1 MFLHPPKRQEENGEG
16 TGTKGIDRSSFIPV
30 RKWLPHRK
38 ARRLCVVNSQI
49 KDKIQCKCLLLGMAK
64 RTRAVLNGQCA
75 HWRCWA
81 GNVLRRILDV
91 YELPNLAFM
100 SPLCSP
106 FLLELRPGFRPRLP
120 LTPELAFTDSSLK
133 NKKIE
138 INKIIKDCLKLSK
151 KIFFYF

>member
-16 TGTKGIDRSSFIPV
+16 TTGTKEIDRSSFIPV
-30 RKWLPHRK
+30 PKSTSFVR
-38 ARRLCVVNSQI
+38 SQQPNQRQNPMQMLTSRNGE
-49 KDKIQCKCLLLGMAK
+49 KNTGCFK
-64 RTRAVLNGQCA
+64 RAVRTY
-75 HWRCWA
+75 WRCWA

-138 INKIIKDCLKLSK
+138 INKIIKDCLTLSK
-151 KIFFYF
+151 FFFFSF